1 MGPLK
6 FQHFCPYCL
15 RETRIIF
22 KEKIAYLFR
31 IPRSRWNFRQLV
43 TLRVCVANLTTSDR
57 EGERTQP
64 GYKLNQG
71 INLTR
76 HQLNQGTNSTK
87 ERTQPGY
94 ELNQSGNELNQ
105 YKI

>member
-1 MGPLK
+1 MTK
-6 FQHFCPYCL
+6 
-15 RETRIIF
+15 RINSTNSQTTVRIHSLPPPSN
-22 KEKIAYLFR
+22 KI
-31 IPRSRWNFRQLV
+31 IK
-43 TLRVCVANLTTSDR
+43 R

-64 GYKLNQG
+64 GYELNQG

-94 ELNQSGNELNQ
+94 ELNQSGNKLNQ

>member
-1 MGPLK
+1 MPSILISVEWDELDFSPLSHCALYALLIHK
-6 FQHFCPYCL
+6 C
-15 RETRIIF
+15 T
-22 KEKIAYLFR
+22 K
-31 IPRSRWNFRQLV
+31 
-43 TLRVCVANLTTSDR
+43 R

-64 GYKLNQG
+64 GYELNQG

-94 ELNQSGNELNQ
+94 ELNQSGNKLNQ